1 MSKAHIGG
9 SFDDFL
15 EDEGLLVQSQAE
27 AVKRVLAW
35 QIETYIR
42 ENNLTK
48 TTFAQR
54 MNTSRGQLNRLLDP
68 ENTSVSLTTMSSAAA
83 AMGKHLK
90 LQIA

>member
-68 ENTSVSLTTMSSAAA
+68 ENTSVSLKTMSSAAA

>member
-1 MSKAHIGG
+1 MSNKHIGG

-15 EDEGLLVQSQAE
+15 ENEGLLAQSQAE

-35 QIETYIR
+35 QIETYMR
-42 ENNLTK
+42 ENNVTK

-83 AMGKHLK
+83 AMGKHLT

>member
-1 MSKAHIGG
+1 MSNKHIGG

-15 EDEGLLVQSQAE
+15 ESEGLLAQSQAE

-35 QIETYIR
+35 QIETYMR
-42 ENNLTK
+42 ENNVTK

-83 AMGKHLK
+83 AMGKHLT

>member
-1 MSKAHIGG
+1 MSNNHIGG

-15 EDEGLLVQSQAE
+15 ENEGLLAQSQAE

-35 QIETYIR
+35 QIETYMR
-42 ENNLTK
+42 DNNVTK

-83 AMGKHLK
+83 AMGKHLT